1 MIFLNLRPQIKRDY
15 PLNLSILISG
25 GRESNCDSLSSGERS
40 GKSSDLKS
48 GPGIRVRIV
57 AFGCTIAVV
66 LIRGVSSL
74 EWDAR
79 EGESPVHHR
88 STLRQSF
95 VLLRVGLFGIA
106 ALNLWGGRSLPKLN
120 IGGRPIANKYREG
133 KVKRTL
139 KRELKAFEIVKREAN
154 GTEMRRAFFL
164 RRVGLY
170 CIS

>member
-1 MIFLNLRPQIKRDY
+1 MALGVTPLCYLNLRPQIKRDY

-66 LIRGVSSL
+66 LIRGESSL
-74 EWDAR
+74 EWDAI

-88 STLRQSF
+88 SVAAPVIRAPTS
-95 VLLRVGLFGIA
+95 RVV
-106 ALNLWGGRSLPKLN
+106 WDCSPKPMGR
-120 IGGRPIANKYREG
+120 
-133 KVKRTL
+133 
-139 KRELKAFEIVKREAN
+139 
-154 GTEMRRAFFL
+154 
-164 RRVGLY
+164 
-170 CIS
+170 

>member
-1 MIFLNLRPQIKRDY
+1 M
-15 PLNLSILISG
+15 
-25 GRESNCDSLSSGERS
+25 
-40 GKSSDLKS
+40 
-48 GPGIRVRIV
+48 
-57 AFGCTIAVV
+57 
-66 LIRGVSSL
+66 
-74 EWDAR
+74 
-79 EGESPVHHR
+79 
-88 STLRQSF
+88 
-95 VLLRVGLFGIA
+95 LLRVGLFGIA

-164 RRVGLY
+164 RRVGFY

>member
-1 MIFLNLRPQIKRDY
+1 M
-15 PLNLSILISG
+15 
-25 GRESNCDSLSSGERS
+25 
-40 GKSSDLKS
+40 
-48 GPGIRVRIV
+48 
-57 AFGCTIAVV
+57 

-88 STLRQSF
+88 SVRRQSF